1 MRLPANSGR
10 FLCFLHA
17 MWAQTIKISDM
28 TLDQAVKMSGSG
40 LQNMINSLCFQIGH
54 TAAFITDKMVM
65 RMSIR
70 VKMIYTVS
78 DTQPGYLTQ
87 IGKQSQI
94 PVNGS
99 KTDVGKFCPYIAVN
113 YICRRMVVSG
123 H

>member
-78 DTQPGYLTQ
+78 DTQPGYLT
-87 IGKQSQI
+87 
-94 PVNGS
+94 
-99 KTDVGKFCPYIAVN
+99 
-113 YICRRMVVSG
+113 
-123 H
+123 